1 VSSSLRLGGC
11 AAEPREDRSAPAPV
25 VQAELDSAALF
36 MSWFSSVDI
45 RSSHGRLSGGGAP
58 PARCRSGRRAPR
70 RGAVGDARGRREIPP
85 STDLADLEEPTDL
98 TTWSIVLGSLTGVET
113 DFREGDE
120 PWLHEV
126 KVRALL
132 AQVREQPQGR

>member
-1 VSSSLRLGGC
+1 MLF
-11 AAEPREDRSAPAPV
+11 RS
-25 VQAELDSAALF
+25 
-36 MSWFSSVDI
+36 
-45 RSSHGRLSGGGAP
+45 
-58 PARCRSGRRAPR
+58 
-70 RGAVGDARGRREIPP
+70 P